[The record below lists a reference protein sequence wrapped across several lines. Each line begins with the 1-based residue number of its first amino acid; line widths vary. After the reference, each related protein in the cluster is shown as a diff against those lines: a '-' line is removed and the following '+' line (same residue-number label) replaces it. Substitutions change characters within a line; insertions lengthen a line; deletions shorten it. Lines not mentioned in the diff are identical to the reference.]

1 MLLCQP
7 SNYVRSEALL
17 AVNRERVNLRHADN
31 RYYKLI
37 GRMLVCFDV
46 SPELPNNSPKLTI
59 CFLISEPPIE
69 EAYLEVLFS
78 SVADTAIKV
87 RTQRKASDRQVNV
100 SLQPIINCL
109 SNNLNLFDLAISNH
123 FLSF

>member
-31 RYYKLI
+31 QYYKLI

-69 EAYLEVLFS
+69 EVYLEVLFS

>member
-59 CFLISEPPIE
+59 RFLISEPPIE
-69 EAYLEVLFS
+69 EVYLEVLFS
-78 SVADTAIKV
+78 SVADSHQGAHAAKGL
-87 RTQRKASDRQVNV
+87 RQTGKC
-100 SLQPIINCL
+100 II
-109 SNNLNLFDLAISNH
+109 AAYH
-123 FLSF
+123 

>member
-1 MLLCQP
+1 MLLRQP

-69 EAYLEVLFS
+69 EVYLEVLFS

>member
-7 SNYVRSEALL
+7 SNYARSEALL

-69 EAYLEVLFS
+69 EVYLEVLFS

>member
-7 SNYVRSEALL
+7 SNYVWSEALL

-31 RYYKLI
+31 RDYKLI

-69 EAYLEVLFS
+69 EVYLEVLFS

>member
-31 RYYKLI
+31 RDYKLI

-59 CFLISEPPIE
+59 CFFISEPPIE
-69 EAYLEVLFS
+69 EVYLEVLFS

>member
-69 EAYLEVLFS
+69 EVYLEVLFS

-87 RTQRKASDRQVNV
+87 RTQRKASDRLVNV

>member
-31 RYYKLI
+31 RDYKLI

-69 EAYLEVLFS
+69 EVYLEVLFS

-100 SLQPIINCL
+100 SLQPIINCW

>member
-1 MLLCQP
+1 MLLYQP

-69 EAYLEVLFS
+69 EVYLEVLFS

>member
-59 CFLISEPPIE
+59 RFLISEPPIE
-69 EAYLEVLFS
+69 EVYLEVLFS

-87 RTQRKASDRQVNV
+87 RTQRKASDR
-100 SLQPIINCL
+100 SLIPASVMRNKR
-109 SNNLNLFDLAISNH
+109 SESAIG
-123 FLSF
+123 

>member
-7 SNYVRSEALL
+7 SNYVWSEALL

-69 EAYLEVLFS
+69 EVYLEVLFS

>member
-31 RYYKLI
+31 RHYKLI

-69 EAYLEVLFS
+69 EVYLEVLFS

-87 RTQRKASDRQVNV
+87 RTQRKASDR
-100 SLQPIINCL
+100 SLIPASVMRNKR
-109 SNNLNLFDLAISNH
+109 SESAIG
-123 FLSF
+123 

>member
-69 EAYLEVLFS
+69 ELYLEVLFS

>member
-7 SNYVRSEALL
+7 SNYVGSEALL

-46 SPELPNNSPKLTI
+46 SPELPNNSPKQTI

-69 EAYLEVLFS
+69 EVYLEVLFS

>member
-59 CFLISEPPIE
+59 RFLISEPPIE
-69 EAYLEVLFS
+69 EVYLEVLFS

>member
-31 RYYKLI
+31 RDYKLI

-69 EAYLEVLFS
+69 EVYLEVLFS

>member
-31 RYYKLI
+31 RHYKLI

-69 EAYLEVLFS
+69 EVYLEVLFS

>member
-69 EAYLEVLFS
+69 EVYLEVLFS
-78 SVADTAIKV
+78 SVTDTAIKV

>member
-31 RYYKLI
+31 RDYKLI

-46 SPELPNNSPKLTI
+46 SPELPNNSQKLTI

-69 EAYLEVLFS
+69 EVYLEVLFS

-100 SLQPIINCL
+100 SLQPMINCL

>member
-1 MLLCQP
+1 MLLYQP

-31 RYYKLI
+31 RDYKQI

-69 EAYLEVLFS
+69 EVYLEVLFS

>member
-69 EAYLEVLFS
+69 EVYLEVLFS

>member
-7 SNYVRSEALL
+7 SNYVGSEALL

-31 RYYKLI
+31 RDYKLI

-69 EAYLEVLFS
+69 KVYLEVLFS

>member
-1 MLLCQP
+1 
-7 SNYVRSEALL
+7 
-17 AVNRERVNLRHADN
+17 
-31 RYYKLI
+31 
-37 GRMLVCFDV
+37 MLVCFDV
-46 SPELPNNSPKLTI
+46 SPELPNNSPKLAI

-69 EAYLEVLFS
+69 EVYLEVLFS

-123 FLSF
+123 FPSF